1 MNSLCEV
8 DDVIAFFG
16 LLRGCH
22 NSAAALAVVVA
33 LVMFVVVV
41 VVAALH

>member
-16 LLRGCH
+16 LLRVCH
-22 NSAAALAVVVA
+22 DSAAA

-41 VVAALH
+41 VFAAVH